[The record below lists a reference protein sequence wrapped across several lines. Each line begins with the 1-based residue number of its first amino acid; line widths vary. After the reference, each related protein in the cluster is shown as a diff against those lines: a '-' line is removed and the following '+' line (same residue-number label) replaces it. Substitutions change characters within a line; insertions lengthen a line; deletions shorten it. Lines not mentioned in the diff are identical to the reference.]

1 MNKWCGSLLFAVAL
15 VFLTGSNLQA
25 QDGWG
30 VGGFGITGYAG
41 YFDPSAPDFD
51 NGDVPAFLA
60 EETFRVKGAATYGGR
75 IKYVFK
81 NGIGIEGSFGF
92 SKPNFTSNTTFEDT
106 TVNALIYG
114 ANLSYNFQLAQAAQF
129 FLTAGWG
136 AINWDWT
143 KIDPDF
149 SKETDNSLELGGGVT
164 FFFSRMIALRA
175 EVRNYIAFDGMADL
189 RRQLNPTLRM
199 PTNATGIPDQATNN
213 WEYTGGLTL
222 FFGGQADSD
231 GDGVPNNLDRC
242 PDTPKGVAVD
252 ANGCPLDGDG
262 DGVPDYLDQCPNTAA
277 GAVVDATGCP
287 VDGDGDGVPDGI
299 DQCPNTPAGATV
311 DARGCPMDSDGDG
324 VYDGVDQCPNTPRG
338 AEVDARGCPVDD
350 DGDGVPNGID
360 QCPNT
365 PANTE
370 VDAQG
375 CTRIQAG
382 IQAGRMVLQNIF
394 FAFNSAALQEASQAE
409 LALIGNTL
417 VARPEVQ
424 LEIQGHTDSI
434 GSAAYNLRLSQ
445 RRAQAV
451 VDYLLENFSDIEST
465 QLRARGVGE
474 AEPIATNDTD
484 EGRAQNRRVEF
495 LVIGT
500 D

>member
-1 MNKWCGSLLFAVAL
+1 
-15 VFLTGSNLQA
+15 
-25 QDGWG
+25 
-30 VGGFGITGYAG
+30 
-41 YFDPSAPDFD
+41 
-51 NGDVPAFLA
+51 
-60 EETFRVKGAATYGGR
+60 
-75 IKYVFK
+75 
-81 NGIGIEGSFGF
+81 
-92 SKPNFTSNTTFEDT
+92 
-106 TVNALIYG
+106 
-114 ANLSYNFQLAQAAQF
+114 
-129 FLTAGWG
+129 
-136 AINWDWT
+136 
-143 KIDPDF
+143 
-149 SKETDNSLELGGGVT
+149 
-164 FFFSRMIALRA
+164 
-175 EVRNYIAFDGMADL
+175 
-189 RRQLNPTLRM
+189 
-199 PTNATGIPDQATNN
+199 
-213 WEYTGGLTL
+213 
-222 FFGGQADSD
+222 
-231 GDGVPNNLDRC
+231 
-242 PDTPKGVAVD
+242 
-252 ANGCPLDGDG
+252 
-262 DGVPDYLDQCPNTAA
+262 
-277 GAVVDATGCP
+277 
-287 VDGDGDGVPDGI
+287 
-299 DQCPNTPAGATV
+299 
-311 DARGCPMDSDGDG
+311 MDSDGDG